1 MRYAIIPL
9 TVGKNDH
16 SCFGGTIDMLALEI
30 SLLVVGVLLTAS
42 ILSQSGKDKNL
53 SGSIA
58 GGAETFLGKAKGKAL
73 DKFLNKAN
81 IVLSS
86 VFGILALVTYLL
98 HS

>member
-1 MRYAIIPL
+1 
-9 TVGKNDH
+9 
-16 SCFGGTIDMLALEI
+16 MLALEI
-30 SLLVVGVLLTAS
+30 SLLVVGILLTAS

-58 GGAETFLGKAKGKAL
+58 GGAETFLGKSKGKAL

-81 IVLSS
+81 IVLCA
-86 VFGILALVTYLL
+86 VFGVLALVTYLL